1 MRGQIRALCKLGFV
15 LESTMSLDEVLTRI
29 IEQTD
34 HLMDAERSTLYTVT
48 EGGGLVS
55 RIIESGEI
63 AEIALDPG
71 QGIAGWVAR
80 SGHPLNVPNVRRDER
95 FDSSWDKRT
104 GFTTHCVLCHP
115 IRNQSGKVIG
125 VIETINKRDGAAFDE
140 SDLELLRLIAG
151 QLALIIENSSLML
164 DLIEKNVALVEAKQS
179 LERSNRELDLLLD
192 IERRVAYSE
201 DMDSLAVSILKRV
214 IDVTHAQVGLLYR
227 PDETGAKI
235 RVVVKDSPTVRV
247 LRVEHGTGISG
258 WVATKGQEL
267 NLVAPTADPRFA
279 DQLRAR
285 IDIVPENV
293 AAVPLLNQEEGSSH
307 GSILVANKK
316 FGDSFEDA
324 DMALLR
330 LVAKRLSQALEDL
343 SSRRERER
351 ERRLATVGR
360 LLAGVLHDI
369 RTPISVIS
377 GYAELLAAKAG
388 GAEGQEYLDHLN
400 KALNRI
406 TTMTEEI
413 IAFSK
418 GERRIL
424 ISNILLEDFTEDFI
438 KQIQQHLEI
447 NNIKLVTGIRLQ
459 GSVHL
464 DRDKMLRVF
473 HNIVRNA
480 IEEMESGGTLTFE
493 VDQLGD
499 EIVFGFTDTGGGV
512 PEEVQGS
519 LFQSFVTLGKRQGT
533 GLGLSVAR
541 EIVQAHGGKISFTTI
556 NGKGTTFLVSLPYKT
571 S

>member
-1 MRGQIRALCKLGFV
+1 MNSQIRALCKLGFV

-34 HLMDAERSTLYTVT
+34 HLMDAERSTLYTVA
-48 EGGGLVS
+48 EDGGLIS

-63 AEIALDPG
+63 EEIVLEPG

-80 SGHPLNVPNVRRDER
+80 SGHPLDVPDVQKDER
-95 FDSSWDKRT
+95 FDPSWDERT
-104 GFTTHCVLCHP
+104 GFTTRCVLCHP
-115 IRNQSGKVIG
+115 IRNQSRKVIG
-125 VIETINKRDGAAFDE
+125 VIETINKRDGGVFDE
-140 SDLELLRLIAG
+140 SDLELIKLIAG

-192 IERRVAYSE
+192 IERRVAHSE
-201 DMDSLAVSILKRV
+201 DMDSLAVSILRRV
-214 IDVTHAQVGLLYR
+214 IDETHARVGLLYR
-227 PDETGAKI
+227 SDETGAKI
-235 RVVVKDSPTVRV
+235 RIVVEDSPTVRV

-258 WVATKGQEL
+258 WVAVKGREL
-267 NLVAPTADPRFA
+267 ALTAPTADPRFA

-293 AAVPLLNQEEGSSH
+293 AAVPLLNRDEGSSH

-316 FGDSFEDA
+316 FGEGFEEA
-324 DMALLR
+324 DMDLLR
-330 LVAKRLSQALEDL
+330 LVATRLSQAMDDL

-369 RTPISVIS
+369 RTPMSVIS
-377 GYAELLAAKAG
+377 GYAELLADKAG
-388 GAEGQEYLDHLN
+388 DAEGQDYLDHLN
-400 KALNRI
+400 TALDRI

-413 IAFSK
+413 ISFSK

-424 ISNILLEDFTEDFI
+424 VNNVLVEAFTADFI
-438 KQIQQHLEI
+438 KQIRPRLEANDI
-447 NNIKLVTGIRLQ
+447 ELVTRIRLE
-459 GSVHL
+459 GSVYL
-464 DRDKMLRVF
+464 DRYKMLRVF

-480 IEEMESGGTLTFE
+480 IEEMASGGRLTIE
-493 VDQLGD
+493 IDQLGD
-499 EIVFGFTDTGGGV
+499 EIVFGFTDTGSGIS
-512 PEEVQGS
+512 EEVQGS

-571 S
+571 N